1 MWHSLPVP
9 HPSEAAAGLG
19 SSSSTL
25 LRFNQQGVG
34 LTRRREEKYLER
46 FSCELSKPSLTNG
59 KQTGKVTKLKIT
71 RIF

>member
-9 HPSEAAAGLG
+9 RPSEAAAGLG